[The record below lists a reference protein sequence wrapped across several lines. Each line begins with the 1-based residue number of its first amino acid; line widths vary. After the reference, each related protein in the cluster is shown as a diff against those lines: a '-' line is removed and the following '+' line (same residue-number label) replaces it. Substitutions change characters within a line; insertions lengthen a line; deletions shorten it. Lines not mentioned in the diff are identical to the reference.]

1 MIASRLLSEKAL
13 TWLWRSLAILLGA
26 LHVWAAN
33 TSHSMG
39 ADGVVYLDLADAYL
53 RDGWHEAVN
62 PVWSPLY
69 SWILGPVV
77 HLLQPSM
84 RWEFAVVHWVNFAIY
99 LLALVCFEFLWRQAM
114 HWRDSWASA
123 RSDDDARLPDW
134 AFRSLGYAIFIWSSL
149 YLIEIWSVTPDMLLA
164 ALIYLAA
171 GLLLRV
177 RIGSSPR
184 STFAL
189 LGLVLGL
196 AYLAKS
202 AMFPL
207 AFVFFIVGLISAK
220 DRRRARVPVLL
231 GLAVFLL
238 VSVPWVTLISRQ
250 VGHLTIG
257 EAGKLTYVRY
267 ICGIPYPHWQG
278 DVPGMGTPR
287 HATRKIYDQP
297 AVYEFGTP
305 VAGTYPISYD
315 PSYWYEGAVARFDP
329 VRQVRGLL
337 AALAFYLDLFVRQL
351 GGLVVGVSVLYLVAA
366 LAGIRPPGRPGN
378 WGLALVAVAAFAM
391 YALVYVEGRYI
402 GAFVVILWADLLANL
417 RLPDSALQRRLITA
431 TSAAMILFML
441 LGIAAFN
448 LEGAGRLAGPP
459 PAGASTEA
467 LAGPPG
473 WPGEVA
479 QELRRSGVNAGD
491 RVAVFGY
498 AFTSFWA
505 RLARV
510 RVAAEMLPNDAE
522 LFWST
527 EAATRDEILRVLARN
542 GVRAVV
548 AESVPATADTTG
560 WRQVGR
566 SNFYLRLIEY

>member
-1 MIASRLLSEKAL
+1 MIASRLLSGKTL
-13 TWLWRSLAILLGA
+13 RWLWRSLAVLLGA
-26 LHVWAAN
+26 LHTWAAN
-33 TSHSMG
+33 TSHSMN
-39 ADGVVYLDLADAYL
+39 ADGVVYLDVADAYL
-53 RDGWHEAVN
+53 SGGWHEAVN

-77 HLLQPSM
+77 HFLQPSM
-84 RWEFAVVHWVNFAIY
+84 RWEFAVVHWINFAIY
-99 LLALVCFEFLWRQAM
+99 LLALVCFEFLWRQALR
-114 HWRDSWASA
+114 WRASWAAA
-123 RSDDDARLPDW
+123 RPGDEAQLPDW

-149 YLIEIWSVTPDMLLA
+149 CLIEIWSINPDMLLA

-238 VSVPWVTLISRQ
+238 VSVPWVTAISRQ
-250 VGHLTIG
+250 VGHPTIG
-257 EAGKLTYVRY
+257 EAGKLTYIRY
-267 ICGIPYPHWQG
+267 VCGTPYPHWQG

-287 HATRKIYDQP
+287 HATRRIFEKP

-305 VAGTYPISYD
+305 VAGTYPVSYD
-315 PSYWYEGAVARFDP
+315 PSYWYEGAVARIDLA
-329 VRQVRGLL
+329 RQARGIL
-337 AALAFYLDLFVRQL
+337 AALVFYLDLLLRQL
-351 GGLVVGVSVLYLVAA
+351 GGLAVGLIVLYSAAA
-366 LAGIRPPGRPGN
+366 LAGIRPSCRLGN
-378 WGLALVAVAAFAM
+378 WGLALVALAALGM
-391 YALVYVEGRYI
+391 YSLVYVEGRYI

-417 RLPDSALQRRLITA
+417 RLPDSARQRKWVTA
-431 TSAAMILFML
+431 TSATMILFML
-441 LGIAAFN
+441 LGILAFN

-459 PAGASTEA
+459 PAGAATEA
-467 LAGPPG
+467 RAGPPA

-479 QELRRSGVNAGD
+479 LELHSNGVRAGE

-527 EAATRDEILRVLARN
+527 DAATRDEILRVLAGN

-548 AESVPATADTTG
+548 AEYVPATADTTG

-566 SNFYLRLIEY
+566 SNFYLRLIEP

>member
-1 MIASRLLSEKAL
+1 MTASRLPSGKAL
-13 TWLWRSLAILLGA
+13 AWLWRSVAILLGA
-26 LHVWAAN
+26 VHAWAAN
-33 TSHSMG
+33 TSHSMN
-39 ADGVVYLDLADAYL
+39 ADGVVYLDIADAYL

-84 RWEFAVVHWVNFAIY
+84 RWEFAVVHWVNFGIY
-99 LLALVCFEFLWRQAM
+99 LLALVCFEFLWRQAER
-114 HWRDSWASA
+114 WRDS
-123 RSDDDARLPDW
+123 RTRTDDTTRLPDW

-149 YLIEIWSVTPDMLLA
+149 YLIEIWSITPDMLLA
-164 ALIYLAA
+164 ALVYLAA
-171 GLLLRV
+171 GLLLRL
-177 RIGSSPR
+177 RIGAPPGW
-184 STFAL
+184 TFAL

-207 AFVFFIVGLISAK
+207 GFVFLIVGLISVE
-220 DRRRARVPVLL
+220 DRRRARVPALF

-238 VSVPWVTLISRQ
+238 VSLPWVAMISRQ
-250 VGHLTIG
+250 AGHPTIG

-267 ICGIPYPHWQG
+267 VGGIPYPHWQG
-278 DVPGMGTPR
+278 DVPGMGTPL
-287 HATRKIYDQP
+287 HGTRRIIDEP

-305 VAGTYPISYD
+305 VGGTYPVSYD
-315 PSYWYEGAVARFDP
+315 PSYWYRGAVTRIDPARQA
-329 VRQVRGLL
+329 RSIL
-337 AALAFYLDLFVRQL
+337 AALVFYLDLLVRQL
-351 GGLVVGVSVLYLVAA
+351 GGLVVGLAVLYSAAA
-366 LAGIRPPGRPGN
+366 LAGVRPSCRPGN
-378 WGLALVAVAAFAM
+378 WALALVALAALGM
-391 YALVYVEGRYI
+391 YSLVYVEGRYI

-417 RLPDSALQRRLITA
+417 RLPASVFQRRLTTA
-431 TSAAMILFML
+431 ASAAMVLFVL
-441 LGIAAFN
+441 LAIVAFN

-459 PAGASTEA
+459 PAGASTEPRD
-467 LAGPPG
+467 GPPA

-479 QELRRSGVNAGD
+479 QALRSGGVEAGD

-510 RVAAEMLPNDAE
+510 RIAAEMLPRDAE
-522 LFWST
+522 LFWSS
-527 EAATRDEILRVLARN
+527 EAATREEILHALARN

-548 AESVPATADTTG
+548 AEDVPVTADTTG

-566 SNFYLRLIEY
+566 SNHYFRLIRP